1 MITAL
6 VLGVAALW
14 MPLERHLKME
24 ERLEEIRIKHLKMDK
39 IIDLM
44 R

>member
-6 VLGVAALW
+6 VIGVAALW

-24 ERLEEIRIKHLKMDK
+24 ERLEEIRKKHLQMDK
-39 IIDLM
+39 MIDLM